1 MLKEELLAWVEKVC
15 AAKEHYDVD
24 NGQVAFVSTYA
35 MIQEVDD
42 IIAKAFDRDP
52 VID

>member
-1 MLKEELLAWVEKVC
+1 MLKDELLAWVEKVC

-24 NGQVAFVSTYA
+24 NGQVVFVSTYA
-35 MIQEVDD
+35 MIQEVDG
-42 IIAKAFDRDP
+42 IVAKAFDRDC

>member
-1 MLKEELLAWVEKVC
+1 MLKDELLAWVEKVC
-15 AAKEHYDVD
+15 TAKERYDVD
-24 NGQVAFVSTYA
+24 DVQVVFVSTYA

-42 IIAKAFDRDP
+42 IIAKAFDRGR